1 MMNESFNMISLL
13 KETSS
18 KFSKITSLMHLP
30 LDSEVAPVV
39 DHSHLPVASDQTH
52 RPAEAEEADESSEPP
67 EELLEYE
74 VEELEE
80 ELEEELDDAEFL
92 DPEFL

>member
-1 MMNESFNMISLL
+1 LL
-13 KETSS
+13 RLLLEYKSDDEAAVVS
-18 KFSKITSLMHLP
+18 

-80 ELEEELDDAEFL
+80 ELDELDEAEFL

>member
-1 MMNESFNMISLL
+1 MR
-13 KETSS
+13 
-18 KFSKITSLMHLP
+18 LP

-52 RPAEAEEADESSEPP
+52 RPAEAEEADESSEPL

-80 ELEEELDDAEFL
+80 ELDELDEAEFL